1 MNESSLQDSVMLLPV
16 SKMAETLKG
25 SEIIKLAGEIKAKIA
40 QGENIYNLTIGDF
53 NPEIF
58 PIPETLTEEI
68 IAAYKN
74 GHTNYPASNGVQ
86 ELRESV
92 SRFLHTRQGLEYDA
106 NQILISGGARPL
118 IYAIYQTI
126 IDPGDTVV
134 FPVPSWNNNHY
145 THLSRGKAVF
155 IETKSKNNFMPT
167 AEDLKP
173 YISKA
178 NLIALNS
185 PLNPTGTTFGFK
197 ELEAICEMIIEEN
210 RKRGEYK
217 KPVYLMYDQIYW
229 ALTYGDTEHF
239 DPVSLVPEMKNYTIY
254 VDGLSKAFAA
264 TGVRVGWAFGPQ
276 KIIDKMKAILGHVGA
291 WAPKAEQVAV
301 AKYLQN
307 DTEIDNYLAHFK
319 TEISTRLQAF
329 YEGFKKLNAL
339 GYNIDAIP
347 PQAAIYLTVKINL
360 TGKTTEKGEKLNNM
374 ADVTAFLLNEAK
386 LALVPFYAFGAG
398 KNSPWFRL
406 SVGTVNKEEIPLIFE
421 QLQNAIE
428 KLK

>member
-1 MNESSLQDSVMLLPV
+1 MTSTTLHDSMMLLPV
-16 SKMAETLKG
+16 SKMAETLQG
-25 SEIIKLAGEIKAKIA
+25 SEIIKLAGEIKNKIA
-40 QGENIYNLTIGDF
+40 QGEKIYNLTIGDF
-53 NPEIF
+53 DPSVF
-58 PIPETLTEEI
+58 PIPQALTEEI
-68 IAAYKN
+68 IRAYQN
-74 GHTNYPASNGVQ
+74 GQTNYPASNGVA
-86 ELRESV
+86 ELREAV

-118 IYAIYQTI
+118 IYAVYQTI
-126 IDPGDTVV
+126 IDPGDTIV

-145 THLSRGKAVF
+145 THLSCGKAVY
-155 IETKSKNNFMPT
+155 IETKAKNNFMPT
-167 AEDLKP
+167 TEDLRP
-173 YISKA
+173 HIAEA

-185 PLNPTGTTFGFK
+185 PLNPTGTTFGYK
-197 ELEAICEMIIEEN
+197 ELEAICEMILEEN

-229 ALTYGDTEHF
+229 ALTYSDTEHF
-239 DPVSLVPEMKNYTIY
+239 DPVSLIPEMKNYTIY

-276 KIIDKMKAILGHVGA
+276 KIIDKMKSILGHVGA

-301 AKYLQN
+301 AKFLQN
-307 DTEIDNYLAHFK
+307 DKAIDEYLHHFK
-319 TEISTRLQAF
+319 TEIDTRLQAF
-329 YEGFKKLNAL
+329 YNGFKALNNK

-360 TGKTTEKGEKLNNM
+360 TGKTTDTGNKLHNM
-374 ADVTAFLLNEAK
+374 SDVTAFLLNEAK

-406 SVGTVNKEEIPLIFE
+406 SIGTVRTEEIPIIFE
-421 QLQNAIE
+421 QLQQALE